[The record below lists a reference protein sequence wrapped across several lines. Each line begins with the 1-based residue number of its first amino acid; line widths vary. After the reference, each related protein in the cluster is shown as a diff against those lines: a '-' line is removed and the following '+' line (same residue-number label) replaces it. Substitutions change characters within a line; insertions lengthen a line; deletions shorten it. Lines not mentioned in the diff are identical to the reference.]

1 MLGKSTHLQ
10 VIPKQSTQNTANL
23 PLQTYKKNQW
33 TFLLF
38 NTGIDISLRNNFANS
53 GSCAKVSVPVPGH
66 RRVEYQCSSMWNKL
80 PVTIRTVA
88 EELGFRRLLKEHLL
102 ASLWYVTGRLST
114 NWGSAP
120 WLAAVLLRRG
130 PCHLYLWSDWL
141 MKQCKAL
148 MLACLLTLFVVL
160 LFFKLCTCFVFL

>member
-1 MLGKSTHLQ
+1 MLGKSTYLQ
-10 VIPKQSTQNTANL
+10 VIPQQSNQTQQNCGYRHTRK
-23 PLQTYKKNQW
+23 TSEF
-33 TFLLF
+33 FLWF
-38 NTGIDISLRNNFANS
+38 NTGVDFSLRNNFANS

-141 MKQCKAL
+141 KKQCKAL
-148 MLACLLTLFVVL
+148 MLACFTTLTL
-160 LFFKLCTCFVFL
+160 